1 MQWQFSSMHII
12 VDGSLNNPV
21 VVIAVI
27 IWSVLLAII
36 TLIILHKIFRSYLR
50 ELNIA
55 KKRKILRISIIILFL
70 TYIVTPIAEAIIGN
84 IIYVIDMGCNV
95 SAKFWGGPPIWIAP
109 SFGFFIGIVYWCIL
123 LFKKRKSV

>member
-1 MQWQFSSMHII
+1 MQVQFDFIV

-27 IWSVLLAII
+27 IWSVLLAVI

-50 ELNIA
+50 EFNIA
-55 KKRKILRISIIILFL
+55 KKRRILRISIILFL

-84 IIYVIDMGCNV
+84 IIYMIDMGWNV
-95 SAKFWGGPPIWIAP
+95 SVKFWGGPPIWIAP
-109 SFGFFIGIVYWCIL
+109 SFGSFIGIVYWCIFL
-123 LFKKRKSV
+123 LKRRISV